1 MCRRLSESV
10 GREIFQN
17 LGAELFDRPVVT
29 GTYYNHRRRRRHRHH
44 HHHHHHLNKTQN
56 TYV

>member
-44 HHHHHHLNKTQN
+44 HHHHLNKTQN